1 MSLCMVEGMPYTME
15 RRDFKSL
22 LHSGVSMLEVAERFD
37 EVEAPDLE
45 AFALV
50 EAVRG
55 VIGGVAIEHLDVA
68 VRFLGEGVHV
78 FHERGGHTL
87 VAVIWMHN
95 EIVHFH
101 VIAAP
106 KFRAVPNAGE
116 PDELTIDEGS

>member
-1 MSLCMVEGMPYTME
+1 
-15 RRDFKSL
+15 
-22 LHSGVSMLEVAERFD
+22 MLEVAERFD

-50 EAVRG
+50 ETVRG

-68 VRFLGEGVHV
+68 VRFLGESIHV

-101 VIAAP
+101 VITAP